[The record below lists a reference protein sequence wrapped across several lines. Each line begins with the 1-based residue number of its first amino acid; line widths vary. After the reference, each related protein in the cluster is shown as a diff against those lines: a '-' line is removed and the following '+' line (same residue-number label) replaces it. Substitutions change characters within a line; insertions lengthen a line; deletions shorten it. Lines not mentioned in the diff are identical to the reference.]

1 MNKVKLGVA
10 VLMMISMSAAGCR
23 RGSNAPAPQE
33 EKFAVVK
40 AAGGLNM
47 RSAPTVSAEKIITIP
62 AGSRVKIVSL
72 SDKKERVG
80 KTMDFWAQIDFE
92 GKKGWV
98 FNGFLGYDPAPSSG
112 GDAGFQI
119 EVLSREMMEYVD
131 TRVKGRSPQIQLSP
145 TEFWLMV
152 QGGGDGKSHFSCSV
166 ICDGG
171 CEGAPVCDINRM
183 IVENNKITLYITEN
197 KSKKMK
203 CTVGREAF
211 AESSTAGGTCE
222 DL

>member
-10 VLMMISMSAAGCR
+10 VLLMISMSAAGCR

-33 EKFAVVK
+33 DKFAVVK
-40 AAGGLNM
+40 AVGGLNM

-80 KTMDFWAQIDFE
+80 KTMDFWAQVDYE

-98 FNGFLGYDPAPSSG
+98 FNGYLGYEAVPPAV
-112 GDAGFQI
+112 GDAAFQV
-119 EVLSREMMEYVD
+119 EVRSPAMQQYVEKK
-131 TRVKGRSPQIQLSP
+131 VKGSNPQIQLSP
-145 TEFWLMV
+145 TEFWLV
-152 QGGGDGKSHFSCSV
+152 AYAGDDGRVKFSCNV
-166 ICDGG
+166 VCGEG

-183 IVENNKITLYITEN
+183 IFESDKITLYITEN
-197 KSKKMK
+197 KSRKMK
-203 CTVGREAF
+203 CTVGRDAF
-211 AESSTAGGTCE
+211 AESSTTGGACV